1 MKKRTVAATLVLI
14 STSSLSPFALAQYV
28 GPSSSPAVTV
38 KQLVDI
44 GKDDQFATLQGRL
57 TSRGSEKHFTFDD
70 GTGTLPVKIAAKLF
84 PENQPVSAQTRVEIS
99 GEFEKKMF
107 GQPKFDV
114 KEIRLLP

>member
-1 MKKRTVAATLVLI
+1 MKKRTVAVALVLT
-14 STSSLSPFALAQYV
+14 STFSLSPFALAQYV

-38 KQLVDI
+38 KQLVDT
-44 GKDDQFATLQGRL
+44 GKYDQFATLQGRL
-57 TSRGSEKHFTFDD
+57 TSRGSEKNFTFDD

>member
-1 MKKRTVAATLVLI
+1 MDNSKN
-14 STSSLSPFALAQYV
+14 YV
-28 GPSSSPAVTV
+28 NTTFE
-38 KQLVDI
+38 QLT
-44 GKDDQFATLQGRL
+44 AL